1 MNRQLKGILEKRQDL
16 HVAAK
21 EYLPIFK
28 MTDLEIDYMGLNQG
42 FIRCQRDQ
50 YIQKHKVFKKAEKEN
65 EDKIKNLRLR
75 VRRRIS
81 FDGTEQELLTTSLQS
96 GPRKAVQAKTG
107 LDAEKLR
114 MNLLLNIPKLE

>member
-1 MNRQLKGILEKRQDL
+1 
-16 HVAAK
+16 
-21 EYLPIFK
+21 